1 MPKELKS
8 KSATSTTTRRAKAPV
23 NIVSGMPAAAG
34 LSESSAKLVTDGVVV
49 LPVLTPDEL
58 MEFRTA
64 LNDATK
70 AFPEYKKEYVAD
82 GALHAASNRFVG
94 GSFGAF
100 GNASSFHCAVV
111 RRLRKIAYDA
121 ILPVLTTLVASPAFQ
136 ALYPSLGSGVG
147 GVGSVDAP
155 SVFLE
160 YLLDR
165 LGVRRSGS
173 GSGGTES
180 WHRDTSPKARH
191 DDAIFGGWLNLGP
204 TDQYFVCQLGSH
216 AATNWV
222 ARAAESDGDGDGTAQ
237 QARAAVGFE
246 PIKDPTHRAVL
257 DATGVHVHIPDGYV
271 VLFFQDIAHAVCA
284 TTAATSS
291 SSMSASASAKSKSKS
306 KSATAS
312 SVALRRLP
320 SVRLYIGARITKDEE
335 PLGGRAALTQALTTL
350 GPLKV
355 KSNQDSEMYP
365 KLYTVSSIDL
375 LEQWTRDAFNSDEFP
390 GLIETALVRTT
401 GRTYDR
407 MLKVCP
413 SLTALGI
420 RDRPDVLELCP
431 PYSTAELAMHL
442 PMPVPRMTLA

>member
-8 KSATSTTTRRAKAPV
+8 KSATRREKAPV
-23 NIVSGMPAAAG
+23 NIVSGMPAAPG
-34 LSESSAKLVTDGVVV
+34 LSESSAKLVADGVVV

-82 GALHAASNRFVG
+82 GALHAVSNRFVG

-111 RRLRKIAYDA
+111 RRLRKIVYDA

-136 ALYPSLGSGVG
+136 ALHPSLRSGG
-147 GVGSVDAP
+147 ADAP
-155 SVFLE
+155 PVFLE
-160 YLLDR
+160 YLIDR

-173 GSGGTES
+173 GSGGAES

-216 AATNWV
+216 AAARWV
-222 ARAAESDGDGDGTAQ
+222 AGAPGSCGDGTA
-237 QARAAVGFE
+237 QARAAVGFQ

-257 DATGVHVHIPDGYV
+257 DATGVHVHIPDGCV

-291 SSMSASASAKSKSKS
+291 SSARLKSRP
-306 KSATAS
+306 ATAS

-320 SVRLYIGARITKDEE
+320 SVRLYIGARITKDGE

-365 KLYTVSSIDL
+365 KLYTVSGIDL
-375 LEQWTRDAFNSDEFP
+375 LEQWTREAFNSDEFP

-407 MLKVCP
+407 VLKVCP

-420 RDRPDVLELCP
+420 RDRPDVLKLCP
-431 PYSTAELAMHL
+431 PYSTTELAMHL
-442 PMPVPRMTLA
+442 PLPVPRMALA